1 MTDAEI
7 LTRAREL
14 VEKNGRALWFVM
26 GWKTATV
33 LACVTAFV
41 GSMLAQY
48 VQFTGATLVNLVPDI
63 ALAVVVPALFI
74 GPVMWLIY
82 RSFRNP
88 YEKA

>member
-7 LTRAREL
+7 LIRAREL

-33 LACVTAFV
+33 LACLLGFFC
-41 GSMLAQY
+41 SMFSRY
-48 VQFTGATLVNLVPDI
+48 VQFVGAPLVDLVPDI
-63 ALAVVVPALFI
+63 ALAVVVPALFV
-74 GPVMWLIY
+74 GPVMWLVY